1 MKLLFATILITIL
14 LTSSVL
20 AGTHCKDL
28 EYGTDKYHEN
38 MDELAKK
45 AKLEDNYWHRYHEAF
60 ISDLCRGNKDS
71 ANGWV
76 DCGHVKASDAVAISK
91 LIGKPY
97 KVKKRTATGLRFE
110 RAYYNSKLLDM
121 LCTADASNLAMYYA
135 MKPFSKCGKLVERV
149 LRGDRGAIKIIKS
162 FGGGKLPG
170 YCQWRD

>member
-45 AKLEDNYWHRYHEAF
+45 AKLEDNYCHRYHEAF
-60 ISDLCRGNKDS
+60 ISDLCRGNKDA
-71 ANGWV
+71 ANEWV
-76 DCGHVKASDAVAISK
+76 DYGHVKASDAVAISK

-110 RAYYNSKLLDM
+110 RAYSKLCGM
-121 LCTADASNLAMYYA
+121 LCTASAGNLAMYYA
-135 MKPFSKCGKLVERV
+135 MKPFSKCGKLVERA
-149 LRGDRGAIKIIKS
+149 LRG
-162 FGGGKLPG
+162 
-170 YCQWRD
+170 